1 MTRRVVVTGMAGL
14 SPIGLEWQ
22 TVYEA
27 LREGKSGVRI
37 MPDWQT
43 VKGLRTYLGAPIED
57 FRVPDYYNRKKTRS
71 MGRVS
76 LLATRVSELALEDAG
91 LLNKPEQTDGR
102 MGAAFG
108 SGTGSPP
115 ASKVFFNNLHT
126 KQQLKGIS
134 SMTYIKMMSNT
145 CVANLGHFFELK
157 GRLIPT
163 CSACTSGSQALGFAY
178 EAVKYGLQDYMI
190 AGGAEELSVSEAAMF
205 DVLYAT
211 SVRNDTPDQTPAP
224 FDRNRDGLVI
234 GEGAAAFL
242 LETLDSAKSR
252 GCKIYAE
259 LIGHGANSDGKHMTA
274 PDISGMQNVME
285 LALEDA
291 GLKPS
296 AINYVNAHGTATEV
310 GDIAESEATNR
321 VFGESIPIS
330 SLKGHIGHTMGAC
343 GSLETWMTLQ
353 MSREKWFAPTRNL
366 KKVDPRCARLDYIMG
381 NGCNLEV
388 DHVMCNNFAFGGINT
403 SLIFKIE

>member
-1 MTRRVVVTGMAGL
+1 M
-14 SPIGLEWQ
+14 
-22 TVYEA
+22 
-27 LREGKSGVRI
+27 
-37 MPDWQT
+37 
-43 VKGLRTYLGAPIED
+43 
-57 FRVPDYYNRKKTRS
+57 
-71 MGRVS
+71 
-76 LLATRVSELALEDAG
+76 
-91 LLNKPEQTDGR
+91 
-102 MGAAFG
+102 
-108 SGTGSPP
+108 
-115 ASKVFFNNLHT
+115 
-126 KQQLKGIS
+126 S